1 MKYKVLLAILSIWVM
16 ALITPA
22 VMTLIDKGNTPY
34 ALNLNEEEQ
43 KENPEH
49 DADQKQLNYL
59 HHPEIHFLPQQN
71 RVAYR
76 DHFPCSTTP
85 LFEIIL
91 PPPEYSA

>member
-1 MKYKVLLAILSIWVM
+1 
-16 ALITPA
+16 
-22 VMTLIDKGNTPY
+22 MTLIDKGNATY

-49 DADQKQLNYL
+49 DADQKQLNF
-59 HHPEIHFLPQQN
+59 HHNPEFYFLPQQN

-76 DHFPCSTTP
+76 DHSPCSATP